1 MRPRTDFY
9 LVFGSILLV
18 AGLSAAPAV
27 PRHHSVSHHDDHW
40 RHSLNISGGHKQ
52 PANDCSDLHIRFDDE
67 DAVVRSETR
76 TLGKAEAAV
85 LKVHPHA
92 NGGTQVVGWDNAT
105 YSMTA
110 CKAVAPGNDAERL
123 LSQIGMTIENGTVS
137 THGPSGEDHDWT
149 VYLLIRAPKSAAMEL
164 ETMNGPISLYDVDGK
179 LTAHANNGPISLH
192 HVSGEADITARN
204 GPISLEGSSGNIRI
218 KTENGPISLNLH
230 GTSWNGEGLTADAEN
245 GPVTLR
251 VPSGFQSSFVVES
264 TNHAPMS
271 CRASICGSARKTWDD
286 EHRRI
291 EFGSSPAVVHLS
303 TVNGPVSVEDER
315 E

>member
-1 MRPRTDFY
+1 M
-9 LVFGSILLV
+9 
-18 AGLSAAPAV
+18 
-27 PRHHSVSHHDDHW
+27 
-40 RHSLNISGGHKQ
+40 NISGGHKQ
-52 PANDCSDLHIRFDDE
+52 PANDCSDLRIRFDDE
-67 DAVVRSETR
+67 DAMVRSETR
-76 TLGKAEAAV
+76 TLSKAEAPV

-92 NGGTQVVGWDNAT
+92 NGGTQVVGWDNAN
-105 YSMTA
+105 YSVTA
-110 CKAVAPGNDAERL
+110 CKAVEAGNDAERM

-164 ETMNGPISLYDVDGK
+164 ETMNGPISLYDVNGK

-192 HVSGEADITARN
+192 NVSGDADVTAQN
-204 GPISLEGSSGNIRI
+204 GPISIEGSSGKIRI
-218 KTENGPISLNLH
+218 KTQNGPISVNLNE
-230 GTSWNGEGLTADAEN
+230 TSWNGEGLTADAQN

-271 CRASICGSARKTWDD
+271 CHASICGSARKTWDD

-303 TVNGPVSVEDER
+303 TVNGPVSVEDGR
-315 E
+315 D

>member
-9 LVFGSILLV
+9 LIFGSILIV

-27 PRHHSVSHHDDHW
+27 PRHHSVSNHDDHW
-40 RHSLNISGGHKQ
+40 RHSRNISGGHKQ

-76 TLGKAEAAV
+76 TLGKAEAPV

-92 NGGTQVVGWDNAT
+92 NGGTQVVGWDNAD
-105 YSMTA
+105 YSLTA
-110 CKAVAPGNDAERL
+110 CKAVAPGNDTERL

-192 HVSGEADITARN
+192 HVSGEADIRAEN

-218 KTENGPISLNLH
+218 KTQNGPISVNLNE
-230 GTSWNGEGLTADAEN
+230 TSWNGEGLTADAQN

-303 TVNGPVSVEDER
+303 TVNGPVSVEDGR